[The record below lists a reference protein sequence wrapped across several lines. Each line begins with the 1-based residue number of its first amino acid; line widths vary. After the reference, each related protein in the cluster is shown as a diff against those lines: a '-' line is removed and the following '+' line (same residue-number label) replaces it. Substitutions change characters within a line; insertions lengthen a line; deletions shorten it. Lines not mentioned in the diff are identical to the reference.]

1 MDNIELKPENKSNET
16 IMIENLLASNKFSMD
31 EVVQWFSE
39 KLKLILLESDNNILE
54 VNSTEYNLV
63 LQKSYREISLLFTMF
78 YRDIKSILNLGTK
91 LTKDQ
96 LYQIESIL
104 NFFQKKINEKTRKI
118 KKSWE
123 LPNNILESFNNM
135 KYLLADLVL
144 KNNEK

>member
-1 MDNIELKPENKSNET
+1 
-16 IMIENLLASNKFSMD
+16 
-31 EVVQWFSE
+31 
-39 KLKLILLESDNNILE
+39 LKLILLESDNNILE

-118 KKSWE
+118 KKS
-123 LPNNILESFNNM
+123 
-135 KYLLADLVL
+135 
-144 KNNEK
+144 